1 MPRAGGGDKYGGT
14 KLHDTTYA
22 DSRAGAASCSMTAIL
37 PARLLCRNEY
47 EQAPLSYRGSGT
59 YDKSEVRLCRSKP
72 SPKSR
77 SPLIRKSGS
86 ARPLYRVTS
95 VFSGEKRPWQDAGA
109 ACGAPR
115 HDGAGRSRS
124 RAALSRIVTDNQPPC
139 GGILARKWYPRYHIL
154 AGKTCESH
162 HAARMYESQRI
173 GR

>member
-1 MPRAGGGDKYGGT
+1 MQKQAIPKEPV
-14 KLHDTTYA
+14 
-22 DSRAGAASCSMTAIL
+22 AS
-37 PARLLCRNEY
+37 Y
-47 EQAPLSYRGSGT
+47 
-59 YDKSEVRLCRSKP
+59 KEVRIGKT
-72 SPKSR
+72 
-77 SPLIRKSGS
+77 
-86 ARPLYRVTS
+86 LYRVTS
-95 VFSGEKRPWQDAGA
+95 VFSGEKGPWQDAGA

-115 HDGAGRSRS
+115 HDRAGRSRG